1 MKFTEKTISQ
11 EPMILAN
18 DHYVAVPYD
27 CTEIETE
34 NGLIPAGAILPAN
47 DGTARGVLLHAVDQN
62 DDPNGAL
69 VIHGFIAADRL
80 PEAPAAAAA
89 AAMPQITFLPIP
101 EAEADDGENDG
112 DGQTVNP
119 PVAG

>member
-34 NGLIPAGAILPAN
+34 N
-47 DGTARGVLLHAVDQN
+47 
-62 DDPNGAL
+62 
-69 VIHGFIAADRL
+69 GFIAADRL